1 MTVRCAR
8 CGEELLGAVNRC
20 WKCGQQFAAL
30 ATVDG
35 LPPVR
40 AEIVAAV
47 TAAATTGQPA
57 LEARVL
63 DDASASGPAASEA
76 TAAQPV
82 AVLAAPPPMQPTPS
96 PLPAHP
102 LSTPRPN
109 RLAVAQPT
117 NVAAV
122 GGAYAAFLL
131 GIFALAISGFRYE
144 GAIVAFVG
152 LLAGVW
158 GIYSPRRNWALV
170 GMLLCAV
177 AMGLGTYTGVR
188 QLYLHLNRFAPVEAP
203 SPDEADVQP

>member
-30 ATVDG
+30 PTVDG

-47 TAAATTGQPA
+47 AAAEPTGPRV

-63 DDASASGPAASEA
+63 EEASASQSAASEP
-76 TAAQPV
+76 TAAPPV
-82 AVLAAPPPMQPTPS
+82 AVLVAPPPM
-96 PLPAHP
+96 PAHP
-102 LSTPRPN
+102 LSTPRPQ
-109 RLAVAQPT
+109 RVAVAQPT

-177 AMGLGTYTGVR
+177 AMGLGTYTGAR
-188 QLYLHLNRFAPVEAP
+188 QLYLHFTR
-203 SPDEADVQP
+203 